1 MTFRSKTT
9 PFWLVSAVLNFIK
22 LHFIAMKISQV
33 FLLGLLALGS
43 CKSSDPTPVPVQKT
57 EFTVESI
64 IGTNTGNIVATR
76 KGFFSLSDGK
86 VYSQT
91 EAVPVSDQI
100 DFAYNY
106 HGGGCSSCRFFE
118 NVKNMSTRTG
128 YVSSFSTITDSRISN
143 VEEYNKMSVAA
154 FDSVETVADFERV
167 VKNYKIKFD
176 EMYGSADVTNRT
188 TDAATGKVF
197 GFKDKKGRLGFF
209 KIGNYTANVATG
221 NSAPLTISVK
231 IKPL

>member
-1 MTFRSKTT
+1 
-9 PFWLVSAVLNFIK
+9 
-22 LHFIAMKISQV
+22 MKNSQV
-33 FLLGLLALGS
+33 LLLGLIILSS
-43 CKSSDPTPVPVQKT
+43 CKSSDPAPVPVDKT

-64 IGTNTGNIVATR
+64 IGTNTGNIVASR

-91 EAVPVSDQI
+91 EAVAVSDQI

-118 NVKNMSTRTG
+118 NVKQMSTRTG
-128 YVSSFSTITDSRISN
+128 YVSAFSTVTDSRVEN
-143 VEEYNKMSVAA
+143 VEYYNKMSVAA

-209 KIGNYTANVATG
+209 KISNYTANVATG
-221 NSAPLTISVK
+221 SATPLTISVK
-231 IKPL
+231 LKPL